1 MTLAAVHE
9 VDVAPLP
16 MWQARSEMSLGSAA
30 ISEQESLDSKRAE
43 SPSVA
48 KSAFP
53 RVLARDSI
61 RIEGRCADDR
71 LASLR
76 SALADAAPGDPS
88 VKIGVIDGLP
98 DLTHPALQSASIE
111 ILEMMVPEGCWAPD
125 PHGTGICS
133 VIFGND
139 DEVRGIA
146 PGCSGLVLPIFFGSP
161 AELAPRPASQLDLA
175 RAITF
180 ALERG
185 VSIINVSAG
194 QRALTP
200 AADTHL
206 SQALQHCAERR
217 VMVVAAAGN
226 DGCACLH
233 LPAAMDSVLAVGA
246 IDGSGQPLEISN
258 FGEPYRQNGIL
269 APGQGLTV
277 ATPGGGI
284 NTASGTS
291 YATAVVS
298 AVAGLL
304 LSVARER
311 GYRVDAFDIQRILV
325 ESAAPCTLG
334 GDGACDRFLAGTL
347 DAAAAL
353 AALHRVGSFGRSA
366 SSSASE
372 TGMSPSGATNDPQH
386 AFTRREQIMTDAT
399 LIPDNAIASD
409 APALLPVT
417 QVSADEASKPGLV
430 QSDVL
435 TVPTRASSSSKFQP
449 SNSLNQQSCSC
460 GGGQLPQ
467 LVYALGALWYDFGSE
482 ARRDAFIQKMGSATN
497 AGNLTDQSVISFLQA
512 HPEEAMGLTFVLRQG
527 DTPIYA
533 VQPAGPFAGETYVA
547 MFNALTSS
555 LDNEGSEQRVSIPG
569 FISGS
574 ARLWN
579 GMIIPVVCPDLRGMY
594 KWRSSTLIKEVRAA
608 AAIPGVESASDG
620 ELVDFLN
627 RVYYELRNLGTAPQD
642 RALNFAA
649 TNAYQAAHALADAAN
664 RSLVL
669 DTISVV
675 KSPVC
680 RPDSDCWDVQLVM
693 FDDEDERK
701 PNRVY
706 RFTVDVS
713 EVIPVTVGHM
723 RNWAQRA
730 S

>member
-9 VDVAPLP
+9 TDVAPP
-16 MWQARSEMSLGSAA
+16 PVWGARSGR
-30 ISEQESLDSKRAE
+30 EQKRLHAKRAE
-43 SPSVA
+43 NPLVSKSPL
-48 KSAFP
+48 P
-53 RVLARDSI
+53 RMLAQDGI
-61 RIEGRCADDR
+61 RIGGRREDDG
-71 LASLR
+71 LAGLR
-76 SALADAAPGDPS
+76 SALADAVPGDPS

-111 ILEMMVPEGCWAPD
+111 ILEMMVPAGCWAPD

-133 VIFGND
+133 VIFGGD
-139 DEVRGIA
+139 GVVRGIA
-146 PGCSGLVLPIFFGSP
+146 PGCSGLVLPIFFGSH
-161 AELAPRPASQLDLA
+161 AQLQPRPASQLDLA
-175 RAITF
+175 RAMTF

-206 SQALQHCAERR
+206 SQALQHCAEQR

-246 IDGSGQPLEISN
+246 IDGSGQPLELSN
-258 FGEPYRQNGIL
+258 FGEPYRRNGIL
-269 APGQGLTV
+269 GPGQGLTV
-277 ATPGGGI
+277 ATPGGGVS
-284 NTASGTS
+284 TASGTS

-298 AVAGLL
+298 AVCALL
-304 LSVARER
+304 LSVARR
-311 GYRVDAFDIQRILV
+311 HGYRIDAIDIQHILI

-353 AALHRVGSFGRSA
+353 AALHRLGSAGQPAPSTT
-366 SSSASE
+366 SE
-372 TGMSPSGATNDPQH
+372 ARMSPSSAASDPQH
-386 AFTRREQIMTDAT
+386 AFTRRENMMTDAT
-399 LIPDNAIASD
+399 LIPDDAAASD
-409 APALLPVT
+409 ARGMPPAD
-417 QVSADEASKPGLV
+417 QAQGDEKGKPGLM

-435 TVPTRASSSSKFQP
+435 PASPPTRASSSSNFQP

-467 LVYALGALWYDFGSE
+467 IVYALGALWFDFGSE
-482 ARRDAFIQKMGSATN
+482 ARRDAFVQKMGPSTS
-497 AGNLTDQSVISFLQA
+497 AGNLTDQNVISFLTT

-533 VQPAGPFAGETYVA
+533 VQPVGPFAGETYVA
-547 MFNALTSS
+547 MFKALTSS
-555 LDNEGSEQRVSIPG
+555 LDDEGSEQRVSIPG

-579 GMIIPVVCPDLRGMY
+579 GMTIPVVCPDVRGMY
-594 KWRSSTLIKEVRAA
+594 KWRSSTLIDLVRAA
-608 AAIPGVESASDG
+608 PTPGVQPASEG

-649 TNAYQAAHALADAAN
+649 TNAYQAAHALADAAS

-669 DTISVV
+669 DTINVV
-675 KSPVC
+675 KSPIC

-713 EVIPVTVGHM
+713 EIIPVTVGRM